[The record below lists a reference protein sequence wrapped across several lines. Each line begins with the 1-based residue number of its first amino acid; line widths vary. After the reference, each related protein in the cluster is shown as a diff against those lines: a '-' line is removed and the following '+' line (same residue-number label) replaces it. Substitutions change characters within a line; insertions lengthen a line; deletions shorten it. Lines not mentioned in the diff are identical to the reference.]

1 MKNYEVMNKD
11 TVTAIWQDDQ
21 LSVNDHNL
29 LPLFLTYYSDANK
42 WLVSRAVDSRRA
54 NSRLLKKALR
64 LSKKDDLST
73 VIKANGATITDT
85 YWIRPIGSTTT
96 YEEICFDAESFKKLS
111 AKAASNIALKGNYQ
125 SFNYVAS
132 HTSPHSPE
140 LTNIGSYEKC
150 WKNID
155 GQWWMYKKA
164 TPLEIFT
171 EVFISK
177 LCDKLG
183 IKAAIYE
190 KGEKC
195 VKSLDFTDGAMVCFE
210 PASSF
215 MNDTEDYEA
224 VIGALEDLCPWGIS
238 KYIQMIFIDALIAN
252 PDRHTG
258 NFGLLRDPDSG
269 DILDFAPLFDHNMA
283 LIANGYPHITG
294 KSDMLISLFADVI
307 HNHPEYE
314 KAIPNLTRD
323 MIASS
328 IQATNMNV
336 RSKVVEDY
344 VYTRYE
350 LIMQE
355 ISKPR

>member
-1 MKNYEVMNKD
+1 MKDFEIMNKN
-11 TVTAIWQDDQ
+11 TVTAIWQNNH
-21 LSVNDHNL
+21 LTVVNLQL
-29 LPLFLTYYSDANK
+29 LPLFLVHLSDANR
-42 WLVSRAVDSRRA
+42 WLESRAVDSHRA

-64 LSKKDDLST
+64 LSEKDDVST
-73 VIKANGATITDT
+73 VIQANGATITDT

-96 YEEICFDAESFKKLS
+96 YEDICFDTDYFKKLS
-111 AKAASNIALKGNYQ
+111 AKAASNIALKGSYP

-132 HTSPHSPE
+132 HGSSHSPE

-155 GQWWMYKKA
+155 GNWWMFKKA
-164 TPLEIFT
+164 SAFEIFS

-177 LCDKLG
+177 LCNHLG

-210 PASSF
+210 PAVTF
-215 MNDTEDYEA
+215 MNDTEEYEA
-224 VIGALEDLCPWGIS
+224 VIAALEDLCPWGIS

-283 LIANGYPHITG
+283 LIANGYPRNPG
-294 KSDMLISLFADVI
+294 KSDMLISLFAEVI
-307 HNHPEYE
+307 HDHPQYAKE
-314 KAIPNLTRD
+314 IPELSRED
-323 MIASS
+323 IASC
-328 IQATNMNV
+328 IKATNMNV
-336 RSKVVEDY
+336 RAKFIEDY
-344 VYTRYE
+344 VYARYE
-350 LIMQE
+350 LIRDA
-355 ISKPR
+355 IAK